1 MQVSMKQI
9 LLIAI
14 VVSGF
19 TACAKKTTSGA
30 GSTTITPTAMKM
42 YETDVRPIVESK
54 CTPCH
59 IPSKG
64 GMKGALDNAEAA
76 KKHIDDMIRRVQLS
90 PNDHDYMPF
99 KGKKDPLTEQ
109 EIAQLKAWKASL

>member
-1 MQVSMKQI
+1 MKTICMLII
-9 LLIAI
+9 LLTGLA
-14 VVSGF
+14 
-19 TACAKKTTSGA
+19 ACSKKTTSGT
-30 GSTTITPTAMKM
+30 GSTAVSPTALKM
-42 YETDVRPIVESK
+42 YETDVKPIVEAK

-99 KGKKDPLTEQ
+99 KGKKEALTEQ
-109 EIAQLKAWKASL
+109 EIATLKSWKASL